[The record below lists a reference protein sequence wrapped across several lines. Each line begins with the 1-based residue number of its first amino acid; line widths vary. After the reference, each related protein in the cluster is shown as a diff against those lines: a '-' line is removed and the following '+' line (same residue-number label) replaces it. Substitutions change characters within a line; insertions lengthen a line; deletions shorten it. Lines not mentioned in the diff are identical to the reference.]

1 MLLRSFTSDYSL
13 KKRLI
18 FFMVSIIFVPL
29 FLLNTF
35 FTFMYVRF
43 YNGKIDDSIRSFQ
56 RESLSNLNYKLE
68 LYQAMLDRTTYNK
81 DISAAIAAIDPQR
94 LMTVYNASVVVDAQ
108 MENITFGN
116 AMEEV
121 HNFFIVPYD
130 REIRAVGRY
139 MSSMK
144 YVENEDW
151 VGKMSRY
158 SKYCFI
164 ENRIGNELLSIAQVM
179 YATDGS
185 TGELYPV
192 AVAKMEINLDG
203 LLANSIRDMSA
214 GVGIELTKDEKIC
227 YVYGNASSHSNVRT
241 FRTENGFLD
250 DSFKISY
257 IFDKTPQV
265 KSAAAMAAAF
275 FAAGILILI
284 ILTAITVKF
293 SDGISR
299 RAAVI
304 LEKISRIEDGDFDV
318 EKSLAGN
325 DEFAG
330 IDGRIVKMA
339 KRLERTI
346 NENYINEAEKKRAQL
361 LALRMQINPHFM
373 FNTLETISALAK
385 RAGAEEIGL
394 ISRKMAQILR
404 YNIGVDCDT
413 VNISEEFNHIRSY
426 LDIQKIRYNDRFEV
440 FYDISPKAEKCT
452 VPKFIL
458 QPVVENIIRHAVTS
472 EEEKYFISLSAKTE
486 DGTLI
491 ITVNDDG
498 DGMSEEQL
506 GQVRD
511 KLYSRTPGGGRG
523 IGLRNVHLRLRIT
536 YGEEYGVFISSRER
550 IGTSVVLKM
559 PMIAGDGEEDGK

>member
-1 MLLRSFTSDYSL
+1 
-13 KKRLI
+13 
-18 FFMVSIIFVPL
+18 
-29 FLLNTF
+29 
-35 FTFMYVRF
+35 MYVRF

-227 YVYGNASSHSNVRT
+227 YVYGNASSHSNVCT
-241 FRTENGFLD
+241 FRTENGCLD
-250 DSFKISY
+250 DSLIPITTIIVLNTS
-257 IFDKTPQV
+257 D
-265 KSAAAMAAAF
+265 AEW
-275 FAAGILILI
+275 ILSLI
-284 ILTAITVKF
+284 IAFECANTPANSF
-293 SDGISR
+293 M
-299 RAAVI
+299 
-304 LEKISRIEDGDFDV
+304 
-318 EKSLAGN
+318 N
-325 DEFAG
+325 
-330 IDGRIVKMA
+330 A
-339 KRLERTI
+339 KRMFTTI
-346 NENYINEAEKKRAQL
+346 VTK
-361 LALRMQINPHFM
+361 
-373 FNTLETISALAK
+373 
-385 RAGAEEIGL
+385 
-394 ISRKMAQILR
+394 
-404 YNIGVDCDT
+404 DT
-413 VNISEEFNHIRSY
+413 
-426 LDIQKIRYNDRFEV
+426 
-440 FYDISPKAEKCT
+440 
-452 VPKFIL
+452 
-458 QPVVENIIRHAVTS
+458 
-472 EEEKYFISLSAKTE
+472 
-486 DGTLI
+486 
-491 ITVNDDG
+491 
-498 DGMSEEQL
+498 
-506 GQVRD
+506 
-511 KLYSRTPGGGRG
+511 
-523 IGLRNVHLRLRIT
+523 
-536 YGEEYGVFISSRER
+536 
-550 IGTSVVLKM
+550 
-559 PMIAGDGEEDGK
+559 